1 MCFFLSSLNLIYASS
16 LPSIL
21 PAFSF
26 ASNLFHAFSS
36 FSILLPFLYP
46 YIKMYFSIFLS
57 FPFIHFY
64 PFISSL
70 SFSHLVLISRFRFS
84 TFLCPSIPD
93 GFTSLIHTFTFL
105 SSIFAL
111 PGLYFHF
118 TLHRLSSTLLLHA
131 NRISSAS

>member
-1 MCFFLSSLNLIYASS
+1 MLHPSLQSSLLS
-16 LPSIL
+16 LLL
-21 PAFSF
+21 PIFF
-26 ASNLFHAFSS
+26 MLFSS

-111 PGLYFHF
+111 PALYFHF

>member
-16 LPSIL
+16 IPSTL

-26 ASNLFHAFSS
+26 ASNLFHVFSS
-36 FSILLPFLYP
+36 FSILLSFLCP

-57 FPFIHFY
+57 FPFIPFY

-70 SFSHLVLISRFRFS
+70 PFSHLAVISLFRFS

-93 GFTSLIHTFTFL
+93 GFTSLIHTFTVL

-111 PGLYFHF
+111 PSLYFHF
-118 TLHRLSSTLLLHA
+118 TLHRFSSTLLLHA